1 MKQFLNNWN
10 EMRLEFLTQF
20 ISVAA
25 AEPWH
30 PKYLVRVLI
39 ASVEL
44 SNLIVLFVAG
54 KTEVRWTLFR
64 IE

>member
-1 MKQFLNNWN
+1 
-10 EMRLEFLTQF
+10 MRLEFLTQF

-54 KTEVRWTLFR
+54 KTEVR
-64 IE
+64 